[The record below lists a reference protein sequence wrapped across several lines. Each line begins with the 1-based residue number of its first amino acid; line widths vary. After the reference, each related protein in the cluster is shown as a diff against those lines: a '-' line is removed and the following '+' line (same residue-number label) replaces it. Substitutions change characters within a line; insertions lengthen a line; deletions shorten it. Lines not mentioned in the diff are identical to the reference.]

1 MAQAQEGT
9 DNMNKL
15 LKSRSFRMSFF
26 ISFLV
31 CFLGVMN
38 GFERAI
44 VSTLVVAIG
53 AAIGFSGA
61 MTFRRWRGDFR
72 K

>member
-1 MAQAQEGT
+1 MF
-9 DNMNKL
+9 
-15 LKSRSFRMSFF
+15 KSKSFRVSFF
-26 ISFLV
+26 VSALV

-44 VSTLVVAIG
+44 VSALVVAFGALIG
-53 AAIGFSGA
+53 YSGA
-61 MTFRRWRGDFR
+61 MSFRRWRGDFR

>member
-1 MAQAQEGT
+1 MSIFNG
-9 DNMNKL
+9 
-15 LKSRSFRMSFF
+15 KSFKISFL

-44 VSTLVVAIG
+44 VSVLVVAFG
-53 AAIGFSGA
+53 VLLGYSGA
-61 MTFRRWRGDFR
+61 MSFRRWRGDF
-72 K
+72 KK

>member
-1 MAQAQEGT
+1 MSI
-9 DNMNKL
+9 
-15 LKSRSFRMSFF
+15 LKSKSFRRSFW
-26 ISFLV
+26 ISALV

-44 VSTLVVAIG
+44 VSTLVVAVG
-53 AAIGFSGA
+53 MLIGFSGA
-61 MTFRRWRGDFR
+61 MQFRRWRGDFR

>member
-1 MAQAQEGT
+1 
-9 DNMNKL
+9 
-15 LKSRSFRMSFF
+15 MSIFTGKPF
-26 ISFLV
+26 KISFLISFFV

-44 VSTLVVAIG
+44 VSVLVVAFG
-53 AAIGFSGA
+53 MLLGYSGA

>member
-1 MAQAQEGT
+1 
-9 DNMNKL
+9 MNDKLEQL
-15 LKSRSFRMSFF
+15 LKHRPFRISFL

-44 VSTLVVAIG
+44 VSVLVVALGTLIG
-53 AAIGFSGA
+53 YGGA
-61 MTFRRWRGDFR
+61 MRFRRWRGDFD

>member
-1 MAQAQEGT
+1 MSII
-9 DNMNKL
+9 
-15 LKSRSFRMSFF
+15 KSASFRASFF
-26 ISFLV
+26 VAFVV
-31 CFLGVMN
+31 CFLGVMS

-44 VSTLVVAIG
+44 VSALVVAFGALIG
-53 AAIGFSGA
+53 YSGA

>member
-1 MAQAQEGT
+1 MS
-9 DNMNKL
+9 KL
-15 LKSRSFRMSFF
+15 DDLMKNRPFKISFLV
-26 ISFLV
+26 SFLV

-38 GFERAI
+38 GFEHTIISA
-44 VSTLVVAIG
+44 LVVMLG
-53 AAIGFSGA
+53 VAIGFSGA

>member
-1 MAQAQEGT
+1 MSI
-9 DNMNKL
+9 
-15 LKSRSFRMSFF
+15 LKSKSFRASFF
-26 ISFLV
+26 VSFLV

-44 VSTLVVAIG
+44 VSTLVVAFDMLIG
-53 AAIGFSGA
+53 YGGA
-61 MTFRRWRGDFR
+61 MSFRRWRGDFR